1 MAGLVYKSS
10 AVEALDEFFSG
21 DADKLRAAFDY
32 SVDILD
38 RFEGQPLSQTT
49 AEIERGDAGPSI
61 ADAADHFHDHWLG
74 GPLAGKDVDRVMR
87 HAYRQA
93 IRFASDAD
101 QPLPIETFWVTGIGD
116 DFEMQICEGPR
127 KVTVFVFIPGT
138 DGSSENTDART
149 FVVRSGSVHDPGAE
163 TLDDRD
169 PPVVQLQASGPRA

>member
-38 RFEGQPLSQTT
+38 
-49 AEIERGDAGPSI
+49 
-61 ADAADHFHDHWLG
+61 HWLG

-93 IRFASDAD
+93 IRLASAAD
-101 QPLPIETFWVTGIGD
+101 QPLPIETFWVTGMGD

-149 FVVRSGSVHDPGAE
+149 FIVRSGSVHDPGAE

-169 PPVVQLQASGPRA
+169 PPVVQLQASGPRT